1 MNADS
6 NNSLCQNSTLA
17 RDNGVERI
25 VVALYADEID
35 RTFDVT
41 RTTIVQ
47 VDGPAC
53 ELSESDRKYLWSIY
67 QDIVEADDYVYYMHN

>member
-6 NNSLCQNSTLA
+6 NSSCQNSTISA

-25 VVALYADEID
+25 ILALYADEVD

-41 RTTIVQ
+41 SDSIMQ

-53 ELSESDRKYLWSIY
+53 ELNDSDREYIWSIY
-67 QDIVEADDYVYYMHN
+67 RECRQSIEMGYVK

>member
-1 MNADS
+1 MNADLNPLS
-6 NNSLCQNSTLA
+6 QNSALLA

-25 VVALYADEID
+25 VVALYADEVD

-41 RTTIVQ
+41 RSTIVQ

-53 ELSESDRKYLWSIY
+53 ELNDSDREYIWSIY
-67 QDIVEADDYVYYMHN
+67 QDCIECEEMGYVSE

>member
-41 RTTIVQ
+41 RSSIVQ

-53 ELSESDRKYLWSIY
+53 ELNDSDREYIWSIY
-67 QDIVEADDYVYYMHN
+67 QDCVEREEMANK

>member
-1 MNADS
+1 MNADLNPLS
-6 NNSLCQNSTLA
+6 QNSALLA

-25 VVALYADEID
+25 VVALYADEVD

-41 RTTIVQ
+41 RSTIVQ

-53 ELSESDRKYLWSIY
+53 ELNDSDREYIWSIY
-67 QDIVEADDYVYYMHN
+67 QDCVEREEMY